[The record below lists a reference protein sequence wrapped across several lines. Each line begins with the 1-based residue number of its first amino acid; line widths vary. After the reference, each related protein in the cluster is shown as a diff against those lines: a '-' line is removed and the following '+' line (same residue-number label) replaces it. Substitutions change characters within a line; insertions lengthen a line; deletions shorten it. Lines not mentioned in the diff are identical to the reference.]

1 MRKRKSDAAEDDRQF
16 ITSLARGLDVLRA
29 FRPTDSAGLSNR
41 ELGDRTGLPNST
53 VSRLTYT
60 LLQLGYLVYDEGT
73 GRYRL
78 GAPVLGLGYACL
90 GGMKIVET
98 AQVYM
103 QRLAD
108 ECGEGVTV
116 ALGGRDDRA
125 MTYVAAAR
133 SPGLVAL
140 TLNVGSRISLARSSM
155 GRAYLAAM
163 EPERRETV
171 LKMLAEH
178 YGPEKWAEVLPGI
191 EDAQR
196 QIRTRGFYLNAGD
209 WHAGVNS
216 VGVPFR
222 SPRPD
227 TPLLAFNIGA
237 PSYFLP
243 RDELERKWGP
253 RLMDMVRMIGR
264 VG

>member
-29 FRPTDSAGLSNR
+29 FRPSDKAGLSNR

-60 LLQLGYLVYDEGT
+60 LLNLGYLVYDEGT

-125 MTYVAAAR
+125 MTYVAAAH
-133 SPGLVAL
+133 SPGLVSM
-140 TLNVGSRISLARSSM
+140 TLNVGSRISLARSAM
-155 GRAYLAAM
+155 GRAYLAVM
-163 EPERRETV
+163 EGERKDAV
-171 LKMLAEH
+171 LRMIADQ
-178 YGPEKWAEVLPGI
+178 YGAEKWAAAKPGI
-191 EDAQR
+191 EEAER
-196 QIRTRGFYLNAGD
+196 QVRDRGFYLNAGD
-209 WHAGVNS
+209 WHAGINS

-253 RLMDMVRMIGR
+253 RLRDMVRMIGR
-264 VG
+264 TG